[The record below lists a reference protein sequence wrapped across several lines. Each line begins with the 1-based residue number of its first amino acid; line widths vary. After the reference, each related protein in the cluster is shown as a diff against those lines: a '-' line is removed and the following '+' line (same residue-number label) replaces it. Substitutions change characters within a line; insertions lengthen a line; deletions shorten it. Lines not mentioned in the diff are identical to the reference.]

1 MYLNFNLVQF
11 SSKLAVSA
19 EWLQYV
25 RTFYWQIQKLVE
37 CGRRLHVIGRYLTL
51 HAGDRFHRAVLEES
65 KASLQSSLIILLDRK
80 RLMVPVC
87 FLREFITVL
96 TN

>member
-1 MYLNFNLVQF
+1 M
-11 SSKLAVSA
+11 
-19 EWLQYV
+19 
-25 RTFYWQIQKLVE
+25 
-37 CGRRLHVIGRYLTL
+37 IGRYLTL

-87 FLREFITVL
+87 FLRELITVL